1 MEDGQVFLWALV
13 IAIVSHILFTYMG
26 NLPVRIFFLVTGVGA
41 LFTALI
47 FWNGV
52 SGTFAIGVA
61 AVAVIAAG
69 IQMLMK
75 KKGKERQK
83 GEVQVGLVLLVIGV
97 FSFLTIIGA
106 LSDSEGT
113 LGRLNDAFT
122 TGGEV
127 FKELWNRTDQGIEEI
142 NR

>member
-1 MEDGQVFLWALV
+1 MEDGQVFLWALG
-13 IAIVSHILFTYMG
+13 IAIVAYMLFTYLG
-26 NLPVRIFFLVTGVGA
+26 NLLIKIIFLVIGVGA
-41 LFTALI
+41 LYTALI

-61 AVAVIAAG
+61 AIAVIGAG

-83 GEVQVGLVLLVIGV
+83 GEAPVGLALLVIGV

-106 LSDSEGT
+106 LSNSEGM